1 MTTVIAYTT
10 GKDAAT
16 AIGLALPFS
25 FLMQYV
31 ILFYYSTFSFFMNKA
46 DKFADDAD
54 INGLIKLNI
63 LTTLIVALTMEQ

>member
-1 MTTVIAYTT
+1 
-10 GKDAAT
+10 
-16 AIGLALPFS
+16 
-25 FLMQYV
+25 
-31 ILFYYSTFSFFMNKA
+31 MNKA

>member
-31 ILFYYSTFSFFMNKA
+31 ILFIIQHFLS
-46 DKFADDAD
+46 
-54 INGLIKLNI
+54 L
-63 LTTLIVALTMEQ
+63 